1 MTDAVC
7 VECVERGALCVTD
20 AVCVE
25 RCTDSGI
32 AVAPITVQCGVRQQ
46 CNDSSASTPRIYTQQ
61 HSRHLIRDLL
71 ERWHQFRASC
81 NNNAKW
87 RS

>member
-46 CNDSSASTPRIYTQQ
+46 CNDSSASTPRIYPTAFSAF
-61 HSRHLIRDLL
+61 HSGSA
-71 ERWHQFRASC
+71 RAGASI
-81 NNNAKW
+81 
-87 RS
+87 